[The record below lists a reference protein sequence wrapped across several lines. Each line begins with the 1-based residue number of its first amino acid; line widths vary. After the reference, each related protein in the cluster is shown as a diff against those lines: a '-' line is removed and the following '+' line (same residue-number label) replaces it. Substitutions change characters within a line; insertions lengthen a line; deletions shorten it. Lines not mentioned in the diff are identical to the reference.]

1 MADERHGAFMTML
14 RDLDE
19 RYLIGQD
26 GVRELW
32 LIRHA
37 DAYHRMESL
46 EDGPLDPP
54 LSERGRRQAAL
65 LGQRLSPLV
74 FSEIWSSD
82 LRRARETAEAI
93 ARLSPNAELRTD
105 PRLREVRTYW
115 DEGGTSKLNEVGE
128 WPFPELRP
136 EVVMRMREVM
146 TDILADLEARESRR
160 AAVVTHSAAL
170 STYLTDLLGLEHG
183 KLPVLPQFTSV
194 SVVLDKDDRLVV
206 QSIADV
212 SHLAAID

>member
-1 MADERHGAFMTML
+1 MADQRHSAFMTML
-14 RDLDE
+14 RDLNE

-54 LSERGRRQAAL
+54 LSERGRTQAAL
-65 LGQRLSPLV
+65 LGERLRPLG
-74 FSEIWSSD
+74 FSEVWSSD
-82 LRRARETAEAI
+82 LRRARETAQAI
-93 ARLSPNAELRTD
+93 VRLSPTSELRAD
-105 PRLREVRTYW
+105 PRLREVRTHW
-115 DEGGTSKLNEVGE
+115 DEGGTSKLTETRE
-128 WPFPELRP
+128 WPFPEPRP
-136 EVVMRMREVM
+136 EVVARMHEVM
-146 TDILADLEARESRR
+146 TDILATLEARDSRR
-160 AAVVTHSAAL
+160 VAVVTHLTAL

-183 KLPVLPQFTSV
+183 RLPILPQFTSV
-194 SVVLDKDDRLVV
+194 SVVLAKDDRLVV